1 MSFDGGKM
9 NFRAQATML
18 LGALL
23 LVPVLNAQEGYP
35 LDGTWRGE
43 WGAQSGDGTTVVI
56 VMKWDG
62 ENINGTINP
71 GPNSIP
77 FGSAALKPSDWT
89 VHIEARSRDGEP
101 IVIDAKLE
109 NIGSYNR
116 TLTGTWSQA
125 GVDYSFNI
133 ARE

>member
-1 MSFDGGKM
+1 VLS
-9 NFRAQATML
+9 ATGL
-18 LGALL
+18 QG
-23 LVPVLNAQEGYP
+23 QEGFP
-35 LDGTWRGE
+35 LDGTWRGTFGPE
-43 WGAQSGDGTTVVI
+43 SGDRTTVVM

-101 IVIDAKLE
+101 IVIDAKLD

-125 GVDYSFNI
+125 GVGYSFNI